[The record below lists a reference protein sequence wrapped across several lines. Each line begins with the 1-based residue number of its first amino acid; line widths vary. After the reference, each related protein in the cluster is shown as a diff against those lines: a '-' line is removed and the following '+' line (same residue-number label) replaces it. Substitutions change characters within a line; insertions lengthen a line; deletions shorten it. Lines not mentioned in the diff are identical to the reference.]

1 MYLPFYLSTFLKK
14 PRLLYKNLLLTL
26 LMITPWLAIAQVNTG
41 GNATTSDHQKQVIG
55 YITNWDAWKS
65 NAAGLP
71 SAGALTHM
79 NIDYSKYTILNYSF
93 FGVANDGSLHSGDL
107 RNKNIYQE
115 GAVQQPGDIFYTDVY
130 SSWDMHILFGEI
142 EPIQWVNEQVQARA
156 QAQGFQVE
164 VGGTTWTN
172 TNWGLSGSLP
182 LPLHKEDGAAGLLE
196 MAHNNGVKVV
206 ASIGGWSMCKH
217 FPEMAADPTKRARFI
232 ADCQKL
238 IATGFDGIDL
248 DWEYPGPYSGMN
260 FTGSEADFANY
271 ATLVTELRNAIGP
284 DKLITAAMSGDPV
297 KLQGFNWS
305 VMTNVM
311 DYFNMMTYDYNGG
324 WSNKAGHNAPVYP
337 YDDAEEPTFNWQSTY
352 NALMALGIPSD
363 MINFGIPF
371 YGRGVVTQ
379 GNAALNAATQKTSVT
394 VQPDGPIST
403 CADYTNWPLD
413 VYDGTP
419 NYFFIKQKTTSGW
432 TRHWDDQAKVPY
444 MTNGKYFL
452 SYDDEESIE
461 IKANYI
467 NDHQL
472 GGTIIWTVFG
482 DLEFSGSSTSYGTKL
497 KRWSNVSSP
506 LINLINEEFAD
517 GGDGGNTNTPP
528 SISFTSPANGAT
540 FTEGS
545 AITLQA
551 SASDSDGSVAR
562 VEFYNGNVK
571 LGEDATSPYSY
582 SWSGAQVG
590 SYSLSARAIDN
601 EGATSSS
608 SISITVESE
617 DDGGGEGNCPN
628 ADFRVVGYMPSW
640 AGTAQAIQYDKL
652 THINYS
658 FLLPNADGSLQSIE
672 NASKLQQIVSLA
684 HAAGV
689 KVQIA
694 IGGWNDGND
703 SNFTALASNTS
714 TRNAFVNNVLSFV
727 SQYNLDGVD
736 MDWEFPREGNEPQ
749 DFETL
754 MQELGAALHAEGK
767 ILTAAVVA
775 SGWNADGILD
785 GVFDDVDFLNLMAY
799 DGGNGAAHSPYSYAS
814 SSLDYW
820 LGRGL
825 PASKAVL
832 GVPFY
837 GRPSWQ
843 TYSALISQGADP
855 YADEFNGVYYNGIN
869 TIQDKTNLALER
881 GSGIMIWEISQDT
894 QDETS
899 LLTAIDAA
907 LGDCEQNPNA
917 PTVSFT
923 SPANGASFMVNT
935 TINLTATASDS
946 DGSIT
951 SVVFNV
957 NGQNITAGAN
967 GSTYSA
973 TWSSSTTGSYAITV
987 TATDNE
993 GLSTSREVTIS
1004 ITDGTECNVPAWGST
1019 NVYVSG
1025 DHVSYNG
1032 VEYEAKWWTQGENP
1046 ASNTSGVWLEIG
1058 PCGDD
1063 DGGNEGGTCNAPAW
1077 DNSTAYVGGTR
1088 VSYNGV
1094 EYEAKWWTQGE
1105 NPEVNPTDAWRVI
1118 GPCNSS
1124 ASARQAS
1131 GLTAINTEIKVY
1143 PNPVKNNG
1151 TIELSLPNETFTSII
1166 LYNQLGKQVQV
1177 VLSESLKAGQHR
1189 IEFSTEDLP
1198 NGIYFSEIST
1208 GNEIKTVKLIKN

>member
-1 MYLPFYLSTFLKK
+1 MYQSFYLSTFFRKL
-14 PRLLYKNLLLTL
+14 RLLYKNLLYTL
-26 LMITPWLAIAQVNTG
+26 LMLTPYLALAQVNTG
-41 GNATTSDHQKQVIG
+41 GNATTSDHKKQVIG

-65 NAAGLP
+65 SAAGLP

-107 RNKNIYQE
+107 RNKNIYKE

-130 SSWDMHILFGEI
+130 SSWDLHILFGEI

-156 QAQGFQVE
+156 QEQGFQVE

-182 LPLHKEDGAAGLLE
+182 LPLHKEDGAPGLIE
-196 MAHNNGVKVV
+196 MAHNHGVKVL

-260 FTGSEADFANY
+260 FTGSNADFANY
-271 ATLVTELRNAIGP
+271 TTLVTELRNAIGP
-284 DKLITAAMSGDPV
+284 DKLITAAMSADPV
-297 KLQGFNWS
+297 KLQGFNWN

-311 DYFNMMTYDYNGG
+311 NYFNMMTYDFNGG

-352 NALMALGIPSD
+352 NALMDLGVPSN
-363 MINFGIPF
+363 MVNFGIPF
-371 YGRGVVTQ
+371 YGRGVITQ

-394 VQPDGPIST
+394 VQPDGPITT

-419 NYFFIKQKTTSGW
+419 NYFFIKQKTSSGW

-461 IKANYI
+461 VKANYI

-482 DLEFSGSSTSYGTKL
+482 DLEFSGSPTNFGTKL
-497 KRWSNVSSP
+497 KRWSNVNSP

-517 GGDGGNTNTPP
+517 GGDEGSSNLPP
-528 SISFTSPANGAT
+528 TISLTSPTNGAS
-540 FTEGS
+540 FIQGS
-545 AITLQA
+545 AITLEA
-551 SASDSDGSVAR
+551 MASDSDGSVSR
-562 VEFYNGNVK
+562 VEFYNGSVK
-571 LGEDATSPYSY
+571 LGEDASSPYRY
-582 SWSGAQVG
+582 TWSGAPSG
-590 SYSLSARAIDN
+590 SYTLSAKAIDN

-608 SISITVESE
+608 SIAITVNPE
-617 DDGGGEGNCPN
+617 DDGGNCPN
-628 ADFRVVGYMPSW
+628 ANFRVVGYMPSW
-640 AGTAQAIQYDKL
+640 SGSAQAIQYDKL

-658 FLLPNADGSLQSIE
+658 FILPNADGSLQSIE
-672 NASKLQQIVSLA
+672 NASKLQQIVTLA

-703 SNFTALASNTS
+703 SNFISLASKVS
-714 TRNAFVNNVLSFV
+714 TRNAFVTNVMNFV
-727 SQYNLDGVD
+727 NQYNLDGVD
-736 MDWEFPREGNEPQ
+736 MDWEYPREGNEPQ
-749 DFETL
+749 NYESL
-754 MQELGAALHAEGK
+754 MEALGSALHAEGK

-785 GVFDDVDFLNLMAY
+785 GVFDDIDFLNLMAY
-799 DGGNGAAHSPYSYAS
+799 DGGNGAAHSPYSYAVS
-814 SSLDYW
+814 CLDYW

-837 GRPSWQ
+837 GRPTWQ
-843 TYSALISQGADP
+843 SYSALISQGADP
-855 YADEFNGVYYNGIN
+855 YEDVFNGVYYNGIN
-869 TIQDKTNLALER
+869 TIQQKTSLALER
-881 GSGIMIWEISQDT
+881 ASGIMIWELSQDT
-894 QDETS
+894 QDDTS
-899 LLTAIDAA
+899 LLTAINAS
-907 LGDCEQNPNA
+907 LGDCEEDPDA
-917 PTVSFT
+917 PSVSFS
-923 SPANGASFMVNT
+923 SPTNGESFMVNT
-935 TINLTATASDS
+935 SINLIALASDL

-951 SVVFNV
+951 SLIFNV
-957 NGQNITAGAN
+957 NGENIVATAN

-973 TWSSSTTGSYAITV
+973 TWSTGATGSYIITA
-987 TATDNE
+987 TATDND
-993 GLSTSREVTIS
+993 GLTSSKQVTIS
-1004 ITDGTECNVPAWGST
+1004 ITNGTECNAPAWGST

-1032 VEYEAKWWTQGENP
+1032 IEYEAKWWTQGENP
-1046 ASNTSGVWLEIG
+1046 ATNSSGVWLEIG

-1063 DGGNEGGTCNAPAW
+1063 DGGGNGGDSCNSPAW
-1077 DNSTAYVGGTR
+1077 NSGTAYVGGTR
-1088 VSYNGV
+1088 VSYNGI
-1094 EYEAKWWTQGE
+1094 EYEAKWWTQE
-1105 NPEVNPTDAWRVI
+1105 EDPEVNPTGVWIVV
-1118 GPCNSS
+1118 GPCTSS
-1124 ASARQAS
+1124 IAARKTSDSQVN
-1131 GLTAINTEIKVY
+1131 NTEINVY
-1143 PNPVKNNG
+1143 PNPIKNNG
-1151 TIELSLPNETFTSII
+1151 TIELSLPHDTFTSII
-1166 LYNQLGKQVQV
+1166 LYNQLGKQVQT
-1177 VLSESLKAGQHR
+1177 VLSENLKAGNHQV
-1189 IEFSTEDLP
+1189 EFSTEELP
-1198 NGIYFSEIST
+1198 SGIYFSEINT
-1208 GNEIKTVKLIKN
+1208 GDKIKTVKLIKN